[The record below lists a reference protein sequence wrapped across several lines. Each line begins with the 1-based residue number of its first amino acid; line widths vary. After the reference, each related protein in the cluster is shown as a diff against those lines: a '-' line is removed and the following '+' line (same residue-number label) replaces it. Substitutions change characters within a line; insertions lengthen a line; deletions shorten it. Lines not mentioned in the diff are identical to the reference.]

1 MNNIHYTIIERKPM
15 KEEESTFFYD
25 NVYDNDNV
33 YNNDIIETNVLYE
46 DLYTFYMNYSVKNL
60 LQILNY
66 YGINKNKLLK
76 EEMIQL
82 LIIFELD
89 PNNKALVLKR
99 MRLWQNIAE
108 LNEDQYFKK
117 FIMFTV

>member
-1 MNNIHYTIIERKPM
+1 MNNIHYTITERKPM

-25 NVYDNDNV
+25 NVYD
-33 YNNDIIETNVLYE
+33 NDIIETNVLYE

-76 EEMIQL
+76 EEIIQL

>member
-1 MNNIHYTIIERKPM
+1 MNNIHYTIIERNPM
-15 KEEESTFFYD
+15 KEQEPNFFYD
-25 NVYDNDNV
+25 NVYVYDND
-33 YNNDIIETNVLYE
+33 IETNILYE

-76 EEMIQL
+76 EEIIQL